1 MASLQKELKLKLL
14 VTLLLVMV
22 GLLFLIDR
30 GVQKL
35 TEDYILTRL
44 QHDAESVIA
53 ALDIQQQDWQ
63 IQPGKVSTIYQRVN
77 SGHYYVVFNDSSEL
91 RSRSLWDYTPSLIP
105 LDTGSTLIQRVV
117 GLEGQQWLSFSQGI
131 RLNNQSATIWIA
143 EDITPLNNDIFYY
156 RLWAMGLLL
165 FALFIL
171 MLVQHRVLTRTFS
184 RLTPLRAMIRELRFG
199 SADFQSLD
207 IPSEIQPLVEEINR
221 LLEQLEKRV
230 ARSRNAVGNLAHD
243 LKRPL
248 QSLQSATE
256 QLPEA
261 LQEVPQQALQEL
273 RYKIERELK
282 RARIV
287 GVSSPGRQTVLDNE
301 LPPLVEVL
309 QRLYPSCRISYAVPS
324 NATLPQDRDDIL
336 ELLGN
341 LLDNACKYAGGHV
354 QLKIEFDSNN
364 WEIYVSDDGPG
375 IGTELS
381 QRILQRGVRLD
392 ESAEGH
398 GLGLAICQDIVDSYG
413 GSLQLQSN
421 TPHGLC
427 VHIVLPEQT
436 GLSETD
442 S

>member
-1 MASLQKELKLKLL
+1 MASLQNELKLKLL
-14 VTLLLVMV
+14 VTLLLVMS
-22 GLLFLIDR
+22 GLLFLVDR

-44 QHDAESVIA
+44 QHDAESVIS
-53 ALDIQQQDWQ
+53 ALDIQQQNWQ
-63 IQPGKVSTIYQRVN
+63 IQPGKVTTIYQRVN
-77 SGHYYVVFNDSSEL
+77 SGHYYVVFNDTIEL
-91 RSRSLWDYTPSLIP
+91 RSRSLWDYSPSLTE
-105 LDTGSTLIQRVV
+105 LTTGATLIQRSA
-117 GLEGQQWLSFSQGI
+117 GLEGQEWLSFSQGI
-131 RLNNQSATIWIA
+131 SLSNQPATIWVA
-143 EDITPLNNDIFYY
+143 EDITSLNTDIFYY

-165 FALFIL
+165 FALCIL

-199 SADFQSLD
+199 SADFKSLD
-207 IPSEIQPLVEEINR
+207 IPIEIQPLVDEINR

-261 LQEVPQQALQEL
+261 LQKVPQQALQEL

-309 QRLYPSCRISYAVPS
+309 QRLYPSCRISYSAPS
-324 NATLPQDRDDIL
+324 NAILPQDRDDIL

-341 LLDNACKYAGGHV
+341 LLDNACKYAGGDV
-354 QLKIEFDSNN
+354 QLKIESDCNN
-364 WEIYVSDDGPG
+364 WEISVSDDGPG
-375 IGTELS
+375 IDTELS

-398 GLGLAICQDIVDSYG
+398 GLGLAICKDIVDSYG
-413 GSLQLQSN
+413 GSLALQPNS
-421 TPHGLC
+421 PQGLC
-427 VHIVLPEQT
+427 VHISLPDQT
-436 GLSETD
+436 NLNEAD

>member
-1 MASLQKELKLKLL
+1 MASLQNELKLKLL
-14 VTLLLVMV
+14 VTLLLVMS
-22 GLLFLIDR
+22 GLLFLVDR

-44 QHDAESVIA
+44 QHDAESVIS

-63 IQPGKVSTIYQRVN
+63 IQPGKVTTIYQRVN
-77 SGHYYVVFNDSSEL
+77 SGHYYVVFNDTIEL
-91 RSRSLWDYTPSLIP
+91 RSRSLWDYSPSLTE
-105 LDTGSTLIQRVV
+105 LTTGATLIQRSA
-117 GLEGQQWLSFSQGI
+117 GLEGQEWLSFSQGI
-131 RLNNQSATIWIA
+131 SLSNQPATIWVA
-143 EDITPLNNDIFYY
+143 EDITSLNTDIFYY

-165 FALFIL
+165 FALCIL

-207 IPSEIQPLVEEINR
+207 IPIEIQPLVDEINR

-243 LKRPL
+243 LKLPL

-256 QLPEA
+256 QLPES
-261 LQEVPQQALQEL
+261 LQKVPQQALQEL

-309 QRLYPSCRISYAVPS
+309 QRLYPSCMISYVAPD
-324 NATLPQDRDDIL
+324 NAILPQDRDDIL

-341 LLDNACKYAGGHV
+341 LLDNACKHAGGHV
-354 QLKIEFDSNN
+354 QLKIEFESNN

-375 IGTELS
+375 IGTEMS

-398 GLGLAICQDIVDSYG
+398 GLGLAICKDIVDSYG
-413 GSLQLQSN
+413 GSLALQPNS
-421 TPHGLC
+421 PQGLC
-427 VHIVLPEQT
+427 VHISLPDQT
-436 GLSETD
+436 KLNEAD

>member
-1 MASLQKELKLKLL
+1 MASLQNELKLKLL
-14 VTLLLVMV
+14 VTLLLVMS
-22 GLLFLIDR
+22 GLLFLVDR

-44 QHDAESVIA
+44 QHDAESVIS
-53 ALDIQQQDWQ
+53 ALDVQQQDWQ
-63 IQPGKVSTIYQRVN
+63 IQPGKVTTIYQRVN
-77 SGHYYVVFNDSSEL
+77 SGHYYVVFNDTIEL
-91 RSRSLWDYTPSLIP
+91 RSRSLWDYSPSLTE
-105 LDTGSTLIQRVV
+105 LTTGATLIQRSA
-117 GLEGQQWLSFSQGI
+117 GLEGQEWLSFSQGI
-131 RLNNQSATIWIA
+131 SLSNQPATIWVA
-143 EDITPLNNDIFYY
+143 EDITSLNTDIFYY

-165 FALFIL
+165 FALCIL

-207 IPSEIQPLVEEINR
+207 IPIEIQPLVDEINR

-256 QLPEA
+256 QLPES
-261 LQEVPQQALQEL
+261 LQKVPQQALQEL

-301 LPPLVEVL
+301 LSPLVEVL
-309 QRLYPSCRISYAVPS
+309 QRLYPSCRISYSAPS
-324 NATLPQDRDDIL
+324 NAILPQDRDDIL

-341 LLDNACKYAGGHV
+341 LLDNACKHAGGHV
-354 QLKIEFDSNN
+354 QLKIEFESNN

-375 IGTELS
+375 IDTELS
-381 QRILQRGVRLD
+381 QQILQRGVRLD

-398 GLGLAICQDIVDSYG
+398 GLGLAICKDIVDSYG
-413 GSLQLQSN
+413 GSLALQPNS
-421 TPHGLC
+421 PQGLC
-427 VHIVLPEQT
+427 VHISLPDQT
-436 GLSETD
+436 NLNEAD

>member
-1 MASLQKELKLKLL
+1 MASLQNELKLKLL
-14 VTLLLVMV
+14 VTLLLVMS
-22 GLLFLIDR
+22 GLLFLVDR

-44 QHDAESVIA
+44 QHDAESVIS

-63 IQPGKVSTIYQRVN
+63 IQPGKVTTIYQRVN
-77 SGHYYVVFNDSSEL
+77 SGHYYVVFNDTIEL
-91 RSRSLWDYTPSLIP
+91 RSRSLWDYSPSLTE
-105 LDTGSTLIQRVV
+105 LTTGATLIQRSA
-117 GLEGQQWLSFSQGI
+117 GLEGQEWLSFSQGI
-131 RLNNQSATIWIA
+131 SLSNQPATIWVA
-143 EDITPLNNDIFYY
+143 EDITSLNTDIFYY

-165 FALFIL
+165 FALCIL

-207 IPSEIQPLVEEINR
+207 IPIEIQPLVDEINR

-243 LKRPL
+243 LKLPL

-256 QLPEA
+256 QLPES
-261 LQEVPQQALQEL
+261 LQKVPQQALQEL

-309 QRLYPSCRISYAVPS
+309 QRLYPSCMISYIAPDNAV
-324 NATLPQDRDDIL
+324 LPQDRDDIL

-341 LLDNACKYAGGHV
+341 LLDNACKHAGGHV
-354 QLKIEFDSNN
+354 QLKIEFESNN

-375 IGTELS
+375 IGTEMS

-398 GLGLAICQDIVDSYG
+398 GLGLAICKDIVDSYG
-413 GSLQLQSN
+413 GSLALQLNSPQ
-421 TPHGLC
+421 GLC
-427 VHIVLPEQT
+427 VHISLPDQT
-436 GLSETD
+436 KLNEAD